1 LRHFF
6 VGFEIALE
14 EIYIMNKLKLYSNL
28 TKDIFNLY
36 CLTLNSKVEDVFLRL
51 SQTVGRDFIRW
62 LRSDDALLVAD
73 TLHDPLLMEAF
84 RYMMKVRSKFTLG
97 SLDRSKFVEYIM
109 SNPHPS
115 ITVIIELANFLGDP
129 EVGYLLEPFEDIIQ
143 IAATMKSE
151 KPRSSHSVLLDDL
164 VTLRDKF
171 TKKEAT
177 KEPEDEKGDVSYV
190 VDPLT
195 GKRVKV
201 PIRRNLTEQ
210 RKDMFYGLYTR
221 FSEDIAMAAENSG
234 FSEFAQALRTRGI
247 LGRNQLLSEF
257 IEVGETTPYIVQK
270 AQEVSRNVLRNS
282 EPSKFDQNYEYIKQ
296 ESLFFVSAIT
306 HEEYGRLQRARQQ
319 ETPIPLEGEESEEI
333 EMPELSVDAQ
343 KWLNP
348 YVLSMLSAVFRAMYE
363 EIAGMRTRVR
373 M

>member
-1 LRHFF
+1 
-6 VGFEIALE
+6 
-14 EIYIMNKLKLYSNL
+14 
-28 TKDIFNLY
+28 
-36 CLTLNSKVEDVFLRL
+36 
-51 SQTVGRDFIRW
+51 
-62 LRSDDALLVAD
+62 
-73 TLHDPLLMEAF
+73 
-84 RYMMKVRSKFTLG
+84 
-97 SLDRSKFVEYIM
+97 
-109 SNPHPS
+109 
-115 ITVIIELANFLGDP
+115 LGDP